1 MTLHFINFSMSFT
14 TYKDLRSI
22 SDFTD
27 KTLLV
32 IKAPSDTLME
42 CDKDSEE
49 EVRNHKNDLY
59 Y

>member
-1 MTLHFINFSMSFT
+1 MSFT